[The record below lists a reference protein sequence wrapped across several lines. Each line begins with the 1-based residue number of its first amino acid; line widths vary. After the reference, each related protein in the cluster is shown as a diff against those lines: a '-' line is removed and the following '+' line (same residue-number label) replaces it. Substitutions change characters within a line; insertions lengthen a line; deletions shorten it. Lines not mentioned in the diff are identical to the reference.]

1 MYKEFGNIDALMQCI
16 NEDKTISG
24 INSATAGRFPVRFV
38 LFDSFN
44 DCYDFVGR
52 LMDNG
57 VALSS
62 VTEWLDPAFPDILIN
77 YVRLSEK
84 IASLVRENETSDLA
98 IAPFSELAR
107 FYDNE
112 TNKEFDALISTIKA
126 IEATQNAFDAK
137 QRVYIPIVGLEGKMS
152 RFFPDSQIHI
162 WYFKNPVA
170 RVNYRLI
177 LTNNTD
183 YGVKGLEHNYSVV
196 RNVNEW
202 LRLWRDQ
209 QMKPNIICTSRS
221 IFAFAEYAQPDNAF
235 DFVTCNSCREFLT
248 QGLGLKLEFLS
259 HEGTTPV
266 HWETLAKEINAIS
279 FDFKKFFNAKFDIHA
294 LAGHDV
300 FIKTWFE
307 NNDSFDR
314 WLLVSYYIEKFCDTG
329 YICAALKEIKDYTNA
344 DIARELLLTIFDLKD
359 PEAYIEER
367 RDVLAFVRKEGI
379 ILSDGVQKKLVE
391 KLIGIAQTH
400 GYPTALRYFSLVT
413 NAEKALLIEWLG
425 KGYIQR
431 DAVKELYPDI
441 YHYLGRTFGVKD
453 AECKWLL
460 SYFDEYKLAKV
471 ANSYSPNIEES
482 IGSHN
487 QDTATFYSWYNS
499 FSNTRT
505 LLHSRKDIDVYYWID
520 GLGFD
525 WVPFI
530 QQIISERNN
539 DNYYLNEVLAARSE
553 LPTKTDINKK
563 SLQLLTQQ
571 DDLPKSGDLDKYS
584 HITRQ
589 YPQYI
594 IDDFA
599 LVRNTI
605 NKILNNN
612 PGKKIAIV
620 SDHGLS
626 FLSQFLPGL
635 NLPGLESDHG
645 GRTALA
651 KKPTIDSRYII
662 LDDNKTLCALRHN
675 SLCAKIHEGCG
686 CHGGCTPEEVL
697 VPIFIISSQPNAA
710 TWSAT
715 IEDFEISASNP
726 VVKFKIKGI
735 PIDQIAMVEYNG
747 IEYQLN
753 ALPGDVYSTPNLPL
767 DASAQTILLKIADK
781 SQFFNLKLSLGT
793 EEEDLFDF

>member
-1 MYKEFGNIDALMQCI
+1 M
-16 NEDKTISG
+16 
-24 INSATAGRFPVRFV
+24 V
-38 LFDSFN
+38 
-44 DCYDFVGR
+44 
-52 LMDNG
+52 
-57 VALSS
+57 
-62 VTEWLDPAFPDILIN
+62 
-77 YVRLSEK
+77 
-84 IASLVRENETSDLA
+84 
-98 IAPFSELAR
+98 
-107 FYDNE
+107 
-112 TNKEFDALISTIKA
+112 
-126 IEATQNAFDAK
+126 
-137 QRVYIPIVGLEGKMS
+137 
-152 RFFPDSQIHI
+152 
-162 WYFKNPVA
+162 
-170 RVNYRLI
+170 
-177 LTNNTD
+177 
-183 YGVKGLEHNYSVV
+183 
-196 RNVNEW
+196 
-202 LRLWRDQ
+202 
-209 QMKPNIICTSRS
+209 
-221 IFAFAEYAQPDNAF
+221 
-235 DFVTCNSCREFLT
+235 
-248 QGLGLKLEFLS
+248 
-259 HEGTTPV
+259 
-266 HWETLAKEINAIS
+266 
-279 FDFKKFFNAKFDIHA
+279 
-294 LAGHDV
+294 
-300 FIKTWFE
+300 
-307 NNDSFDR
+307 
-314 WLLVSYYIEKFCDTG
+314 
-329 YICAALKEIKDYTNA
+329 
-344 DIARELLLTIFDLKD
+344 
-359 PEAYIEER
+359 
-367 RDVLAFVRKEGI
+367 
-379 ILSDGVQKKLVE
+379 
-391 KLIGIAQTH
+391 
-400 GYPTALRYFSLVT
+400 
-413 NAEKALLIEWLG
+413 G

-431 DAVKELYPDI
+431 DAIKELYPDI

-453 AECKWLL
+453 TECKWLL
-460 SYFDEYKLAKV
+460 SYFDDYKLAKV

-505 LLHSRKDIDVYYWID
+505 LLHSRKDIDVYFWID

-753 ALPGDVYSTPNLPL
+753 ALPGDVYSTPHLPL

>member
-1 MYKEFGNIDALMQCI
+1 
-16 NEDKTISG
+16 
-24 INSATAGRFPVRFV
+24 
-38 LFDSFN
+38 
-44 DCYDFVGR
+44 
-52 LMDNG
+52 
-57 VALSS
+57 
-62 VTEWLDPAFPDILIN
+62 
-77 YVRLSEK
+77 
-84 IASLVRENETSDLA
+84 
-98 IAPFSELAR
+98 
-107 FYDNE
+107 
-112 TNKEFDALISTIKA
+112 
-126 IEATQNAFDAK
+126 
-137 QRVYIPIVGLEGKMS
+137 
-152 RFFPDSQIHI
+152 
-162 WYFKNPVA
+162 
-170 RVNYRLI
+170 
-177 LTNNTD
+177 
-183 YGVKGLEHNYSVV
+183 
-196 RNVNEW
+196 
-202 LRLWRDQ
+202 
-209 QMKPNIICTSRS
+209 
-221 IFAFAEYAQPDNAF
+221 
-235 DFVTCNSCREFLT
+235 
-248 QGLGLKLEFLS
+248 
-259 HEGTTPV
+259 
-266 HWETLAKEINAIS
+266 
-279 FDFKKFFNAKFDIHA
+279 
-294 LAGHDV
+294 
-300 FIKTWFE
+300 
-307 NNDSFDR
+307 
-314 WLLVSYYIEKFCDTG
+314 
-329 YICAALKEIKDYTNA
+329 
-344 DIARELLLTIFDLKD
+344 LLLTIFDLKD

-675 SLCAKIHEGCG
+675 SLCAKINEGCG

-753 ALPGDVYSTPNLPL
+753 ALPGDVYSTPHLPL